1 MIPCRRLDGDLISNC
16 TTAYCWCDGEGG
28 GGDCGAQ
35 AGSTA
40 QLNDRKLRVR
50 CEGEHASS
58 VDAQPQV
65 RHSRTLTDS
74 RVEQSTSTSC
84 LQ

>member
-1 MIPCRRLDGDLISNC
+1 MER
-16 TTAYCWCDGEGG
+16 GG

-74 RVEQSTSTSC
+74 CIEQSSSQVVFSDREVTNGC
-84 LQ
+84 DCNRL